1 MDEFDRLI
9 ALVLK
14 EAFRIKYKA
23 VNYTDTYT
31 REGILARMEEVTDRA
46 MYNHCIEDRVVMHKV
61 ADDYH
66 KWFKENADDLAK
78 KDEECR
84 LEMKEGELKNNI
96 TPINKGFFKE
106 K

>member
-31 REGILARMEEVTDRA
+31 RKSILARMEEITDRA
-46 MYNHCIEDRVVMHKV
+46 MYNHCIEDRVMMHEV

-66 KWFKENADDLAK
+66 EWFEKNADRLAK
-78 KDEECR
+78 EDEECR
-84 LEMKEGELKNNI
+84 LEMKEATIRRQNDVDTSNDRI
-96 TPINKGFFKE
+96 
-106 K
+106 